1 MQVIFLLYIVL
12 EDVVEPYQVN
22 KLPF

>member
-1 MQVIFLLYIVL
+1 MQVIFLLCIVL